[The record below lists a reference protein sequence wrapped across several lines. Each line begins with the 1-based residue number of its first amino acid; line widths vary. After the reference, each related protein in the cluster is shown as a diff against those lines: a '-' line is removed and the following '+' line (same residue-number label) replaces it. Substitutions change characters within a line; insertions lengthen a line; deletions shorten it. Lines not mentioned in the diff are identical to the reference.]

1 MIDLPTKAEVDCSD
15 GAAGCSTYVIG
26 NPINRQIAHLV
37 VKSNQ
42 PPFHEAPVPVDQVQE
57 TTPDR
62 IKLNRN
68 RIAFEEMEPF
78 EYEEYL

>member
-15 GAAGCSTYVIG
+15 GAAGCSTYVTG
-26 NPINRQIAHLV
+26 NPINRQITHLV
-37 VKSNQ
+37 VKSNR
-42 PPFHEAPVPVDQVQE
+42 PPFHEALVPVDKIQE

-62 IKLNRN
+62 IKLKCT
-68 RIAFEEMEPF
+68 RIELEKMEPS